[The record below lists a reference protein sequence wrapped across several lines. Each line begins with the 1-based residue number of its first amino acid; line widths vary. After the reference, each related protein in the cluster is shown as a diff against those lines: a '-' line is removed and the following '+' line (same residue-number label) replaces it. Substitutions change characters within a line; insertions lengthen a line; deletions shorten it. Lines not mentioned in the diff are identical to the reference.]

1 MCKPQKT
8 VLTGPK
14 IARLDSIRKFQAMQE
29 ETLNVP
35 KRNYYQQVKPSGL
48 WAKLFNYAINNV
60 VNAADNNVMKTV
72 VYNVI
77 NVVQNKKND
86 I

>member
-14 IARLDSIRKFQAMQE
+14 IARLDSISKSRAIRG

-35 KRNYYQQVKPSGL
+35 KRNYFQQVKPSGL
-48 WAKLFNYAINNV
+48 WAKLFYYAINNV
-60 VNAADNNVMKTV
+60 VNTVDNNVMKTV
-72 VYNVI
+72 V
-77 NVVQNKKND
+77 
-86 I
+86 

>member
-14 IARLDSIRKFQAMQE
+14 IARLDSISKSQAMQE

-35 KRNYYQQVKPSGL
+35 KRNYFQQVKPSGL
-48 WAKLFNYAINNV
+48 WAKFTLQEDQTIRTFANF
-60 VNAADNNVMKTV
+60 
-72 VYNVI
+72 
-77 NVVQNKKND
+77 
-86 I
+86 